1 MKITGDFYNG
11 HLYGLPKIHKNAT
24 APPLRPII
32 SMSGTVTHE
41 LAQYLNRQIRPY
53 IDRSHMISSSDE
65 LLIKLHDITLHRNQV
80 LASLDVESLFTNV
93 PIETTID
100 IIIATAYNHHSLPP
114 PQIDAD
120 VMRQLLKICTTA
132 TPFSFNG
139 TNYVQKE
146 GVSMGSPLG
155 PTFADFYMSHVEN
168 YLLSQNRVSNPV
180 FYVRYVDDT
189 LAIFNSN
196 NHVRHFINR
205 LKANSVLNFTFDKMT
220 DNCFNFLDIK
230 LSKQPDGKFATSVFI
245 KPTDK
250 GVYMNYNAFS
260 PEIYKKSILK
270 TLIFRAYKYSST
282 WLDFDTEINRLKQ
295 VFANNSYPQNL
306 TESIINDLLS
316 KHHRGIIDT
325 TRESIPHID
334 YYVHLQNLSTFK
346 IDTKQIKTII
356 NTHCKPLGVEAIS
369 VKTYFKSLKLSSTRN
384 KREYSERVNVVYQFT
399 CSEGRCNAAYLGY
412 TTNTLSTRC
421 KQHRYSGS
429 SIREHFQHDHSM
441 LPPPFESL
449 IKNFTILHSYQ
460 RTIDLKLAEAIEIKN
475 RNPFINIKY
484 NEMSTISQL
493 FK

>member
-1 MKITGDFYNG
+1 M
-11 HLYGLPKIHKNAT
+11 
-24 APPLRPII
+24 
-32 SMSGTVTHE
+32 
-41 LAQYLNRQIRPY
+41 
-53 IDRSHMISSSDE
+53 
-65 LLIKLHDITLHRNQV
+65 HDITLHRNQV

-93 PIETTID
+93 PFETTID
-100 IIIATAYNHHSLPP
+100 IIIATAYNHHSLPS

-220 DNCFNFLDIK
+220 DNCFNFLYIK
-230 LSKQPDGKFATSVFI
+230 LSKQLDGKFATSVFI

-270 TLIFRAYKYSST
+270 TLIFRAYKCSST
-282 WLDFDTEINRLKQ
+282 WLDLDTEINRLKQ

-346 IDTKQIKTII
+346 IDSKQIKTII

-369 VKTYFKSLKLSSTRN
+369 VKTCFKSLKLSSMFSTRN
-384 KREYSERVNVVYQFT
+384 KREDSERVNVVYQFA
-399 CSEGRCNAAYLGY
+399 CSEGRCNAAYLIGVHDQHPFY
-412 TTNTLSTRC
+412 SLQTTP
-421 KQHRYSGS
+421 
-429 SIREHFQHDHSM
+429 I
-441 LPPPFESL
+441 
-449 IKNFTILHSYQ
+449 
-460 RTIDLKLAEAIEIKN
+460 
-475 RNPFINIKY
+475 
-484 NEMSTISQL
+484 
-493 FK
+493 